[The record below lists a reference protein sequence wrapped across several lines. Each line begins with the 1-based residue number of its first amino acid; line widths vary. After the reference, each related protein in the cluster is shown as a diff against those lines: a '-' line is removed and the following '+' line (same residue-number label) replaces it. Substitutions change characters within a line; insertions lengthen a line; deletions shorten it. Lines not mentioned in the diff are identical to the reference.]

1 MSRHHVFFFVLFL
14 FLHYVFKVVYKT
26 RAESL
31 LSSTSVLTRLSH
43 LNIFSDTKNIS
54 KIWKKK
60 PKLLPFMQ
68 ETSGGE
74 SVCMFGFMAVDTS
87 PPKAPL
93 WILGDVFIMKY
104 YTVFDRS
111 ADRVGFAPVK

>member
-1 MSRHHVFFFVLFL
+1 
-14 FLHYVFKVVYKT
+14 
-26 RAESL
+26 
-31 LSSTSVLTRLSH
+31 
-43 LNIFSDTKNIS
+43 
-54 KIWKKK
+54 
-60 PKLLPFMQ
+60 MQ